1 MLDVLNG
8 FTLKLLGLKK
18 CITIRVHNF
27 FPNYF
32 RWNVSLLDRCWRI
45 LPTRNDSSASGWPR
59 SASRS
64 CWTGCLCRSSATYRQ
79 PSSNC
84 WRRSKIAVK
93 LGAHDDQNQM
103 KNLGKFKK
111 RKKII
116 FTSMYYDVFREIYVL
131 MTLKRR
137 STDSKTSRQLTY
149 GIVPQ
154 FKYVTW
160 YSWTRDELQESIL
173 NW

>member
-8 FTLKLLGLKK
+8 FTIKLLGLKK
-18 CITIRVHNF
+18 CITIRVHNL

-32 RWNVSLLDRCWRI
+32 RWNVSLLDRRWRI
-45 LPTRNDSSASGWPR
+45 LPTRNDSSAAGWPR

-64 CWTGCLCRSSATYRQ
+64 SWTGCLCRSSATYRQ

-103 KNLGKFKK
+103 KNLGKFLKR

-137 STDSKTSRQLTY
+137 SLSTD
-149 GIVPQ
+149 
-154 FKYVTW
+154 FKN
-160 YSWTRDELQESIL
+160 Q
-173 NW
+173 